1 MKITFLG
8 AAHQVTGSRT
18 LVEWM
23 EGRYFLVD
31 CGMEQGENELEMR
44 ETPIPAS
51 RIEYVFLTHAHI
63 DHSGNL
69 PLLYKEGFRGAIYAT
84 PETRNLCS
92 IMLEDSAQIQE
103 NDAANQTK
111 KNLRIGLPPVEP
123 EYTLED
129 AQAVM
134 SLFRPCEYGRTVTV
148 DENLTVRF
156 TDAGHLLGSSFIEF
170 FLEEKGE
177 KRKLV
182 CSGDVGNTNQ
192 PIIRDP
198 QPVAEADYLMIE
210 STYGTRLH
218 EKKKEPIPFLVETL
232 RRTFDRGGTVIIP
245 SFAVGR
251 TQELLYFFRE
261 IKQQGLMESHA
272 DFPVYV
278 DSPLANE
285 ATAIF
290 LQCGTECLDESAREV
305 MRAGENPIWFEG
317 LNTLTTA
324 EESKALNEDRTP
336 KVIIASGGMC
346 EGGRI
351 RHHLKHNLWDEKNTI
366 LFAGYQAAGT
376 LGRIIFDGAKAVK
389 IMGETIE
396 VKAEVALLDG
406 ISGHADRAGL
416 LQWLSRFEKMPRMVF
431 VNHGDEDSCTGFAEA
446 VKEKLGLEA
455 WAPCS
460 GSEYDLLAGEWIR
473 LTEPVYRKKEGEKA
487 AAVSRNREKGE
498 QLYRNL
504 MEAVQELQEAAAG
517 MKDHSNGEIRRM
529 TEEIRKLISDY

>member
-177 KRKLV
+177 
-182 CSGDVGNTNQ
+182 
-192 PIIRDP
+192 
-198 QPVAEADYLMIE
+198 
-210 STYGTRLH
+210 
-218 EKKKEPIPFLVETL
+218 
-232 RRTFDRGGTVIIP
+232 
-245 SFAVGR
+245 
-251 TQELLYFFRE
+251 
-261 IKQQGLMESHA
+261 
-272 DFPVYV
+272 
-278 DSPLANE
+278 
-285 ATAIF
+285 
-290 LQCGTECLDESAREV
+290 
-305 MRAGENPIWFEG
+305 
-317 LNTLTTA
+317 
-324 EESKALNEDRTP
+324 
-336 KVIIASGGMC
+336 
-346 EGGRI
+346 
-351 RHHLKHNLWDEKNTI
+351 
-366 LFAGYQAAGT
+366 
-376 LGRIIFDGAKAVK
+376 
-389 IMGETIE
+389 
-396 VKAEVALLDG
+396 
-406 ISGHADRAGL
+406 
-416 LQWLSRFEKMPRMVF
+416 
-431 VNHGDEDSCTGFAEA
+431 
-446 VKEKLGLEA
+446 
-455 WAPCS
+455 
-460 GSEYDLLAGEWIR
+460 
-473 LTEPVYRKKEGEKA
+473 
-487 AAVSRNREKGE
+487 
-498 QLYRNL
+498 
-504 MEAVQELQEAAAG
+504 
-517 MKDHSNGEIRRM
+517 
-529 TEEIRKLISDY
+529 